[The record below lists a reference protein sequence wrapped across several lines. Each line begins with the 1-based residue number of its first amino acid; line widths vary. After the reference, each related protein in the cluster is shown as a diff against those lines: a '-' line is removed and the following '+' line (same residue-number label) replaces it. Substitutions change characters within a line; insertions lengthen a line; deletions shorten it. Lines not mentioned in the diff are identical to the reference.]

1 MNKFKNL
8 LPAAAVVFGLLF
20 MASCAKDRSG
30 ATGWAY
36 NDPSNGG
43 FEKTPFVEQETGP
56 GLVLIEGGTFTMGR
70 VEDDLGYEWDAI
82 PRRVTVSSYYLD
94 ETEVTNFFWLEYLH
108 WLDRIYG
115 DSYPEI
121 VNKALPDTLVW
132 REKMEYNEP
141 YVEYYLRHP
150 AYRDYPVV
158 GVNWLQANDFCAW
171 RTDRVNELILI
182 REGLLVHNAEAQVD
196 EDHFTTDAYFA
207 GQYEGEKAAD
217 GLPDLR
223 PNSSG
228 YRNVRM
234 EDGILLPRYRLP
246 TEAEWE
252 YAALGLI
259 GNSYQ
264 ELISDRRTYPWNGH
278 YVRND
283 DSGGRFYGQLNANFV
298 RGRGDMMGVAGAL
311 NDNADITSPVF
322 AYAPNDYGLYNMAG
336 NVSEWVMDVY
346 RPLSAQDKS
355 EFRPFRGNV
364 YQTRVLNS
372 EGGVEDKYDF
382 VVYDLEGVEYFL
394 KEYQKKSQGRLT
406 DTDQNLIDN
415 LLTYVEQAKQDE
427 KNRLIDEANQ
437 RIQDGM
443 DLIATSD
450 SKIAP
455 DLRDGIA
462 DYIDYTPGDLR
473 QREVTV
479 AENIDRRNYRQA
491 DNIDYR
497 DGDLSSS
504 IYYNR
509 QDRNDDPFKMYD
521 SKPTTPGGPS
531 TLITNRTRVYK
542 GGSWRDRAYYTI
554 PGTRRFLDER
564 QATATIG
571 FRCAMTRVGSPVGF
585 NQE

>member
-1 MNKFKNL
+1 MKVLRNTLSILTLVGSVL
-8 LPAAAVVFGLLF
+8 LL
-20 MASCAKDRSG
+20 ASCGQERSG

-43 FEKTPFVEQETGP
+43 FEKAPFVEQETGP

-70 VEDDLGYEWDAI
+70 VEDDVTFGWDNI
-82 PRRVTVSSYYLD
+82 PRRVTVSSFYMD
-94 ETEVTNFFWLEYLH
+94 ETEVTNFYWLEYLH
-108 WLDRIYG
+108 WLQRIYG

-182 REGLLVHNAEAQVD
+182 REGLLVHNPEAQVD
-196 EDHFTTDAYFA
+196 EEHFTTDAYFG
-207 GQYEGEKAAD
+207 GQYEGEKDAD
-217 GLPDLR
+217 GVVDLR
-223 PNSSG
+223 PGSSG

-252 YAALGLI
+252 FAALGLI

-283 DSGGRFYGQLNANFV
+283 NSGGRFYGQLNANFV
-298 RGRGDMMGVAGAL
+298 RGRGDLMGVAGAL
-311 NDNADITSPVF
+311 NDAGDITTPVYS
-322 AYAPNDYGLYNMAG
+322 YAPNDYGLYNMAG

-346 RPLSAQDKS
+346 RPLSPQDKG

-364 YQTRVLNS
+364 FQTKVLNS
-372 EGGVEDKYDF
+372 EGGLEDKYDY
-382 VVYDLEGVEYFL
+382 VVYDIEGVEYFL
-394 KEYQKKSQGRLT
+394 KEYQKRSQGRLT

-415 LLTYVEQAKQDE
+415 LLTYTTQAKEDL
-427 KNRLIDEANQ
+427 KNRLHAEANQ

-443 DLIATSD
+443 DLIASSD
-450 SKIAP
+450 SQVAP

-462 DYIDYTPGDLR
+462 DYIESTPGDMR
-473 QREVTV
+473 MRDVTV
-479 AENIDRRNYRQA
+479 AENIDRRNYREA
-491 DNIDYR
+491 DNIDFG
-497 DGDLSSS
+497 DGDLNSS
-504 IYYNR
+504 IYFEDPSYEGNENR
-509 QDRNDDPFKMYD
+509 MYD
-521 SKPTTPGGPS
+521 WGKTT
-531 TLITNRTRVYK
+531 LVNDRARVYK
-542 GGSWRDRAYYTI
+542 GGSWRDRAYWVI

-564 QATATIG
+564 RSTSTIG
-571 FRCAMTRVGSPVGF
+571 FRCAMTRVGSPTGFVG
-585 NQE
+585 QE

>member
-1 MNKFKNL
+1 MKVLRNSLSILTL
-8 LPAAAVVFGLLF
+8 LGSVLLL
-20 MASCAKDRSG
+20 ASCGQERSG

-43 FEKTPFVEQETGP
+43 FEKAPFVEQETGP

-70 VEDDLGYEWDAI
+70 VEDDVTYGWDNI
-82 PRRVTVSSYYLD
+82 PRRVTVSSFYMD
-94 ETEVTNFFWLEYLH
+94 ETEVTNMYWLEYLH
-108 WLDRIYG
+108 WLQRIYG

-158 GVNWLQANDFCAW
+158 GINWLQANDFCAW
-171 RTDRVNELILI
+171 RTDRVNEIILI
-182 REGLLVHNAEAQVD
+182 REGLLVHNPEAQVD
-196 EDHFTTDAYFA
+196 EEHFTTDAYFG
-207 GQYEGEKAAD
+207 GQYEGEKDAD
-217 GLPDLR
+217 GVVDLR
-223 PNSSG
+223 PGSSG

-252 YAALGLI
+252 FAALGLI

-283 DSGGRFYGQLNANFV
+283 NSGGRFYGQLNANFV
-298 RGRGDMMGVAGAL
+298 RGRGDLMGVAGAL
-311 NDNADITSPVF
+311 NDAGDITTPVYS
-322 AYAPNDYGLYNMAG
+322 YAPNDYGLYNMAG

-346 RPLSAQDKS
+346 RPLSPQDKG

-364 YQTRVLNS
+364 FQTKVLNS
-372 EGGVEDKYDF
+372 EGGLEDKYDY
-382 VVYDLEGVEYFL
+382 VVYDVEGVEYFL
-394 KEYQKKSQGRLT
+394 KEYQKRSQGRLT

-415 LLTYVEQAKQDE
+415 LLTYTTQAKEDL
-427 KNRLIDEANQ
+427 KNRLHEEANQ

-443 DLIATSD
+443 DLIASSD
-450 SKIAP
+450 SQVAP

-462 DYIDYTPGDLR
+462 DYIESTPGDMR
-473 QREVTV
+473 MRDVTI
-479 AENIDRRNYRQA
+479 AENIDRRNYRES
-491 DNIDYR
+491 DNIDYG
-497 DGDLSSS
+497 DGDLNSS
-504 IYYNR
+504 IYYEDPSFESNENR
-509 QDRNDDPFKMYD
+509 MYD
-521 SKPTTPGGPS
+521 WGKTT
-531 TLITNRTRVYK
+531 LVNDRARVYK
-542 GGSWRDRAYYTI
+542 GGSWRDRAYWVI

-564 QATATIG
+564 RSTSTIG
-571 FRCAMTRVGSPVGF
+571 FRCAMTRVGSPTGF
-585 NQE
+585 TQE

>member
-1 MNKFKNL
+1 MNLEIMKKLIKSFS
-8 LPAAAVVFGLLF
+8 LF
-20 MASCAKDRSG
+20 APIVAILFLASCSKERSG
-30 ATGWAY
+30 STGWAY
-36 NDPSNGG
+36 NTPVNGG
-43 FEKTPFVEQETGP
+43 FEKTPYLEQETGP

-70 VEDDLGYEWDAI
+70 VEDDVVFGWDNI
-82 PRRVTVSSYYLD
+82 PRRVTVSSFYMD
-94 ETEVTNFFWLEYLH
+94 ETEVTNIYWLEYLH
-108 WLDRIYG
+108 WLERIYG

-182 REGLLVHNAEAQVD
+182 REGLLVHNPEAQVD

-207 GQYEGEKAAD
+207 GQYEGEKAGD
-217 GLPDLR
+217 GLPDFR
-223 PNSSG
+223 PGSSG

-264 ELISDRRTYPWNGH
+264 ELITDRKTYPWNGH

-283 DSGGRFYGQLNANFV
+283 NNGGRFYGQINANFV
-298 RGRGDMMGVAGAL
+298 RGAGDMMGVAGAL
-311 NDNADITSPVF
+311 NDNGDITTPVYQ
-322 AYAPNDYGLYNMAG
+322 YAPNDYGLYNMAG

-364 YQTRVLNS
+364 YQTKVLNS
-372 EGGVEDKYDF
+372 EGGIDDKYDYT
-382 VVYDLEGVEYFL
+382 VYDIPGVEYFL
-394 KEYQKKSQGRLT
+394 TEYGKRSAGKLT

-415 LLTYVEQAKQDE
+415 LLNYCTQAKEDL
-427 KNRLIDEANQ
+427 KNRLEEEANQ

-443 DLIATSD
+443 DLIVSSD
-450 SKIAP
+450 SPIAP

-462 DYIDYTPGDLR
+462 DYIEHTPGDLR
-473 QREVTV
+473 VRDVTV
-479 AENIDRRNYRQA
+479 AENIDRRNYRTA
-491 DNIDYR
+491 DNIDYQ
-497 DGDLSSS
+497 DGDFESS
-504 IYYNR
+504 IYFGQEDYQTNENR
-509 QDRNDDPFKMYD
+509 MYD
-521 SKPTTPGGPS
+521 WGSTT
-531 TLITNRTRVYK
+531 LVNNRSRVYK
-542 GGSWRDRAYYTI
+542 GGSWRDRAFWVI
-554 PGTRRFLDER
+554 PGSRRFLDER
-564 QATATIG
+564 RANSTLG
-571 FRCAMTRVGSPVGF
+571 FRCAMTRVGSPVGLSF
-585 NQE
+585 E